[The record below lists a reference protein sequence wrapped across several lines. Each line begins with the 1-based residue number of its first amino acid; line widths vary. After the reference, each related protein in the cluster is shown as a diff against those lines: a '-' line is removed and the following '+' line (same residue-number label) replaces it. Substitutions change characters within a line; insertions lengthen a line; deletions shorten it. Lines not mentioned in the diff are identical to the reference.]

1 MGYAFAKAR
10 NGECG
15 RPTGRGDKALGEANM
30 KYPKIGLLDR
40 LKGAVEFWL
49 IELQAPKP

>member
-1 MGYAFAKAR
+1 MAYECTEAQ

-30 KYPKIGLLDR
+30 KYLIRLRDM
-40 LKGAVEFWL
+40 LKGVVEFWL
-49 IELQAPKP
+49 NELADPKP